1 MPFYRLIGGE
11 SPFKFDN
18 VADKFILDI
27 SFDQQIYG
35 PIVLKSKGILN
46 LDSDAEDYGQFI
58 KSSISLN
65 WKKRSYEVGLY
76 YQPYNETGGIAFTL
90 FGFK

>member
-1 MPFYRLIGGE
+1 M
-11 SPFKFDN
+11 
-18 VADKFILDI
+18 
-27 SFDQQIYG
+27 
-35 PIVLKSKGILN
+35 LKSKGILN

-65 WKKRSYEVGLY
+65 WKRRSYEVGIY